1 MKNRGLR
8 LIFVLAVAV
17 FTMSSLPATAQEQ
30 GPLTMAV
37 SGTFDYTPTISVWE
51 DVGDTSYI
59 ETTEI
64 EIWSG
69 DISGTGSSQD
79 RIVISPSGAWE
90 GWIQTTFDEVVIGD
104 RVGSMV
110 TLSYWK
116 RLSGTA
122 EWQGEWVILRGTGDL
137 ENAHGSGTAWGPGF
151 NPEDPE
157 ASPDIYYQGDV
168 IFLEPPPAE

>member
-1 MKNRGLR
+1 MKKIGL
-8 LIFVLAVAV
+8 LSLSVGMVAILV
-17 FTMSSLPATAQEQ
+17 MSSLPAAAQDAE
-30 GPLTMAV
+30 PLTVTV
-37 SGTFDYTPTISVWE
+37 SGTFDYTPTIAVWE
-51 DVGDTSYI
+51 DIGDTSYI
-59 ETTEI
+59 ETTEV

-69 DISGTGSSQD
+69 DINGTGSSQD

-90 GWIQTTFDEVVIGD
+90 GWILTTFDEAAIGD

-157 ASPDIYYQGDV
+157 ASPDIYYQGEV
-168 IFLEPPPAE
+168 IFLEPASD